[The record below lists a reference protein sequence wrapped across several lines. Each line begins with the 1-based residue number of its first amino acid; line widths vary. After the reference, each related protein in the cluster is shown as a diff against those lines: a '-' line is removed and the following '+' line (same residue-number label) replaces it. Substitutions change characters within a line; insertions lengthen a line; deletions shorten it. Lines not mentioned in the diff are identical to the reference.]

1 MRMLIQRVSSASV
14 AVDGAVTGAIG
25 QGLLVFLG
33 VGREDTEEHA
43 EYLAEKLLNLRIFED
58 AMGKM
63 NLSVQEV
70 GGGLLVISQFTLYG
84 DIRKGRRPSFDPA
97 APAERAKYL
106 YDYFVN
112 LIKIRHDKIA
122 TGIFQ
127 AHMDVS
133 LVNDGPVTIFH
144 DSIDKFAN
152 KSHAD
157 R

>member
-1 MRMLIQRVSSASV
+1 MLIQRVSTASV
-14 AVDGAVTGAIG
+14 TVAGEVVGAIG
-25 QGLLVFLG
+25 QGLVVFLG
-33 VGREDTEEHA
+33 VGREDTEAHA
-43 EYLAEKLLNLRIFED
+43 EYMGEKLLNLRIFED
-58 AMGKM
+58 AGGKM

-84 DIRKGRRPSFDPA
+84 DIRKGRRPSFDGAA
-97 APAERAKYL
+97 APERAKFL

-112 LIKIRHDKIA
+112 FVKSRQDKVA

-133 LVNDGPVTIFH
+133 LVNDGPVTIFQ